1 MLVIRGSING
11 TQGELRFEPRTNW
24 LKFTAAVGLLF
35 VATIVFLAYVGI
47 EFVIQLGL
55 LIAEW
60 SKNSNSV

>member
-1 MLVIRGSING
+1 
-11 TQGELRFEPRTNW
+11 
-24 LKFTAAVGLLF
+24 F